1 MSSEVMRSEGSGSGK
16 LSCCLSLCEAGVKG
30 GGWDEA
36 MEDDEEYLE
45 VIIPGGSELP
55 RARELSRETDFSLK
69 PRTYELRDCY

>member
-1 MSSEVMRSEGSGSGK
+1 
-16 LSCCLSLCEAGVKG
+16 
-30 GGWDEA
+30 

-69 PRTYELRDCY
+69 PRTYELKDCYLDCVPVFVVEAVHQQCGKVFKSCSNFTTF